1 MLAEFSS
8 NIKAAASSLLCVVH
22 LPYLDGLLSSPFQQV
37 FLALPSHGH
46 NRTTVM
52 LVPLVKQGY
61 SFFSIRARFA
71 NIGRNLEHRET
82 LKEAEV
88 RHLLPPCHWICRS
101 SRAPPG
107 QAAWSQGWARL
118 RVLT

>member
-1 MLAEFSS
+1 M
-8 NIKAAASSLLCVVH
+8 
-22 LPYLDGLLSSPFQQV
+22 
-37 FLALPSHGH
+37 ALPSHGH

-88 RHLLPPCHWICRS
+88 RYLLQDLQIQPRTTWAGCLVLRLCQI
-101 SRAPPG
+101 
-107 QAAWSQGWARL
+107 ARL
-118 RVLT
+118 DLSRH